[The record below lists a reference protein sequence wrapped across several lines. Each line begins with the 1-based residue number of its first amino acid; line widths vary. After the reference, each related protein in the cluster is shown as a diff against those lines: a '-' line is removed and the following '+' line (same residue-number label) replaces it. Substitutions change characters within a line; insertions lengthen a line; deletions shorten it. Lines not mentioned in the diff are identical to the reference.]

1 MILVTAAYD
10 EISRCG
16 YACNR
21 TKCDNALIRASECL
35 GSGAGNV
42 IRRLHTSRDSPVAR
56 DATESLASRA
66 LGGETVIHKPKLP
79 VNDGAG
85 DYQMRILMSRLAL
98 AVLQL
103 LRAIVMLSTVDD
115 HPWWRFWN

>member
-1 MILVTAAYD
+1 M
-10 EISRCG
+10 
-16 YACNR
+16 
-21 TKCDNALIRASECL
+21 
-35 GSGAGNV
+35 
-42 IRRLHTSRDSPVAR
+42 
-56 DATESLASRA
+56 
-66 LGGETVIHKPKLP
+66 IHKPKLP